1 MDIVNDVPTVVIL
14 LVASLII
21 GCIFGSFLNVVIW
34 RVPNHISITNPKRS
48 FCPKCESP
56 IAWYDNIPIFSWLAL
71 GAKCRHCKEPIA
83 ARYPLVESL
92 GGLSFL
98 AVTAGGL
105 FGAYPLWALPVLYVF
120 ACVSIVIAFIDL
132 DHHLILNV
140 VLLPTL
146 IATVLLLA
154 VASFGIGEWNRLGRG
169 ALCALILFVF
179 YFVLSL
185 IWKGGMGDGDIKL
198 AFILG
203 LLLGWLGW
211 PQFIIGSFAAF
222 FIGGAIS
229 LVLLASKKV
238 DLHGGIPFG
247 PSMLLGAWLGLR
259 MWHRAKLREFAQQ
272 RRILRQ
278 ENELDAMRRKEEQ
291 LRTTFFRQLNSRFI
305 AQVRQGGESR
315 KCRMS
320 DEDWKTIFTH
330 ADAVFDNFTV
340 RLRGQFP
347 ALNEEDIRYC
357 CMVRMHL
364 SQAEIAGVVCLEKD
378 SVKKRLKRIRTE
390 KLASAKGSTLEEIL
404 SRL

>member
-48 FCPKCESP
+48 FCPKCEAP

-154 VASFGIGEWNRLGRG
+154 VASFGIGEWTRLGRG

-185 IWKGGMGDGDIKL
+185 IWKGGMGVPYDK
-198 AFILG
+198 
-203 LLLGWLGW
+203 
-211 PQFIIGSFAAF
+211 
-222 FIGGAIS
+222 
-229 LVLLASKKV
+229 SK
-238 DLHGGIPFG
+238 
-247 PSMLLGAWLGLR
+247 
-259 MWHRAKLREFAQQ
+259 
-272 RRILRQ
+272 
-278 ENELDAMRRKEEQ
+278 
-291 LRTTFFRQLNSRFI
+291 
-305 AQVRQGGESR
+305 
-315 KCRMS
+315 
-320 DEDWKTIFTH
+320 
-330 ADAVFDNFTV
+330 VF
-340 RLRGQFP
+340 
-347 ALNEEDIRYC
+347 
-357 CMVRMHL
+357 
-364 SQAEIAGVVCLEKD
+364 VCLESKVFGIGLESYTVGSAEFRMNYVASKGTFYD
-378 SVKKRLKRIRTE
+378 SER
-390 KLASAKGSTLEEIL
+390 G
-404 SRL
+404 

>member
-146 IATVLLLA
+146 IATVLLLV
-154 VASFGIGEWNRLGRG
+154 VASFGIGEWNCLGRG

-203 LLLGWLGW
+203 LLLGWLRSPRSSSAVPSAWYCW
-211 PQFIIGSFAAF
+211 PAKRSTFMEASPSGHPCCSAHGLAF
-222 FIGGAIS
+222 SPAYQS
-229 LVLLASKKV
+229 PHYTCNSP
-238 DLHGGIPFG
+238 DL
-247 PSMLLGAWLGLR
+247 R
-259 MWHRAKLREFAQQ
+259 
-272 RRILRQ
+272 
-278 ENELDAMRRKEEQ
+278 N
-291 LRTTFFRQLNSRFI
+291 
-305 AQVRQGGESR
+305 
-315 KCRMS
+315 
-320 DEDWKTIFTH
+320 
-330 ADAVFDNFTV
+330 
-340 RLRGQFP
+340 
-347 ALNEEDIRYC
+347 
-357 CMVRMHL
+357 
-364 SQAEIAGVVCLEKD
+364 
-378 SVKKRLKRIRTE
+378 
-390 KLASAKGSTLEEIL
+390 ASAYKTHIYKE
-404 SRL
+404 RP

>member
-48 FCPKCESP
+48 FCPKCEAP

-154 VASFGIGEWNRLGRG
+154 VASFGIGEWTRLGRG

-203 LLLGWLGW
+203 LLLGWLAGRNSSLDRSPRSSSAVPSAWYCW
-211 PQFIIGSFAAF
+211 PA
-222 FIGGAIS
+222 
-229 LVLLASKKV
+229 KKV

-247 PSMLLGAWLGLR
+247 PSMLLGAWLG
-259 MWHRAKLREFAQQ
+259 
-272 RRILRQ
+272 
-278 ENELDAMRRKEEQ
+278 
-291 LRTTFFRQLNSRFI
+291 
-305 AQVRQGGESR
+305 
-315 KCRMS
+315 
-320 DEDWKTIFTH
+320 IF
-330 ADAVFDNFTV
+330 
-340 RLRGQFP
+340 
-347 ALNEEDIRYC
+347 
-357 CMVRMHL
+357 
-364 SQAEIAGVVCLEKD
+364 AGVPIATLY
-378 SVKKRLKRIRTE
+378 LQLTG
-390 KLASAKGSTLEEIL
+390 LA
-404 SRL
+404 

>member
-146 IATVLLLA
+146 IATVLLLV

-211 PQFIIGSFAAF
+211 RRHPLWAIHAARRMAWHFRRRTNRHTIPATHRTCVTHPHTRPIYIRRDHESNNGAVDCERRHTSGGHSRPLYGFADHQTLP
-222 FIGGAIS
+222 G
-229 LVLLASKKV
+229 
-238 DLHGGIPFG
+238 
-247 PSMLLGAWLGLR
+247 
-259 MWHRAKLREFAQQ
+259 
-272 RRILRQ
+272 
-278 ENELDAMRRKEEQ
+278 
-291 LRTTFFRQLNSRFI
+291 
-305 AQVRQGGESR
+305 
-315 KCRMS
+315 
-320 DEDWKTIFTH
+320 
-330 ADAVFDNFTV
+330 
-340 RLRGQFP
+340 
-347 ALNEEDIRYC
+347 
-357 CMVRMHL
+357 
-364 SQAEIAGVVCLEKD
+364 
-378 SVKKRLKRIRTE
+378 
-390 KLASAKGSTLEEIL
+390 ASAARWSCGGWRSGGRRSGHRSTENVGATLQVPA
-404 SRL
+404 